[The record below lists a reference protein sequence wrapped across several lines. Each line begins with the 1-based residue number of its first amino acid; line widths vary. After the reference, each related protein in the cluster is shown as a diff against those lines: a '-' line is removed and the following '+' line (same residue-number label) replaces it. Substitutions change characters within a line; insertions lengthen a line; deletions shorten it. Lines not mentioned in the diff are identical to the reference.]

1 MLSRNLARYVDQRRS
16 LGFKFH
22 SEHILLRGFVAF
34 AERRGDRHVKS
45 ARVLA
50 WAAEAP
56 SPEQRRNRLHTVRR
70 FALRM
75 HAENPRHQIPAV
87 DALGHAVAKRRSPYI
102 YSVDEIARLLRAA
115 AALEPA
121 GSIRPIM
128 YATLLGLIAA
138 TGIRISEA
146 LALDLDD
153 VTADGLVIRETKFQK
168 SRLLPLH
175 ATTRQA
181 LDRYLIARREVA
193 VADRAIFISVA
204 GQPLSY
210 NTVRSVFLQL
220 LDRTKLRGAHGGRDP
235 RIHELRHTFAV
246 RSLEQCRHNRTAVDR
261 HIVALSTYLGHAH
274 VTDTYW
280 YLQATPVLMGQI
292 AEAGE
297 ALLMGGAA

>member
-1 MLSRNLARYVDQRRS
+1 

-34 AERRGDRHVKS
+34 AERRGDKYIKS

-50 WAAEAP
+50 WAKKAP
-56 SPEQRRNRLHTVRR
+56 SPVQRRNRLHTVRR

-75 HAENPRHQIPAV
+75 HAENPRHQVPVA
-87 DALGHAVAKRRSPYI
+87 DAFGCCRVKRRQPYI
-102 YSVDEIARLLRAA
+102 YSPDEIARLLRAA
-115 AALEPA
+115 MALEAA

-128 YATLLGLIAA
+128 YATLFGLIAA
-138 TGIRISEA
+138 TGIRIAEA
-146 LALDLDD
+146 LTLQLDD
-153 VTADGLVIRETKFQK
+153 VTSDGLVIRESKFHK
-168 SRLLPLH
+168 SRLLPVH
-175 ATTRQA
+175 ATTRHA
-181 LDRYLIARREVA
+181 LDRYLVARRQVA
-193 VADRAIFISVA
+193 TADRALFISVA
-204 GQPLSY
+204 GRSLPY
-210 NTVRSVFLQL
+210 DTVRNVFLQL
-220 LDRTKLRGAHGGRDP
+220 LDRTKLRGAHAGRDP
-235 RIHELRHTFAV
+235 RIHDLRHTFAV
-246 RSLEQCRHNRTAVDR
+246 RSLEHCRHDCVAVAR